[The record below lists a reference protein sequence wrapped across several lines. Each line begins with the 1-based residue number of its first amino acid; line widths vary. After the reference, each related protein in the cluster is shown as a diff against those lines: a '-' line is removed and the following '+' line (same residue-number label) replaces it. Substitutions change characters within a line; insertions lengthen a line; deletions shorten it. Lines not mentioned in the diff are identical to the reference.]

1 MQMKFQYVILFIK
14 QIKTTIR
21 NIRKVSNRRPDVK
34 AIYQYVLKKFAF
46 NLNENDIVSYIASFL
61 DGR

>member
-1 MQMKFQYVILFIK
+1 MLMQVKFQQAILFIK

-34 AIYQYVLKKFAF
+34 AIYQYVKK
-46 NLNENDIVSYIASFL
+46 NLLPILMKMIL
-61 DGR
+61 